1 MELLKIENKQ
11 GFLCL
16 NNKEKLVSQITAE
29 DISSALEL
37 ILSDD
42 KTVIPEDADCSAID
56 NPAQKIIFEQLLAS
70 FKEVFASRAA
80 LIDEIDEAFIQ
91 AETKYLRQK
100 ASNHTQWPP
109 ITRVSQ
115 CPSSVWLTVS
125 YPVISRRTSL
135 WCPDPSPAFI

>member
-42 KTVIPEDADCSAID
+42 ETIIPEDADCSTID

-70 FKEVFASRAA
+70 FREVFASRAA

-91 AETKYLRQK
+91 AETKYFK
-100 ASNHTQWPP
+100 TEG
-109 ITRVSQ
+109 
-115 CPSSVWLTVS
+115 
-125 YPVISRRTSL
+125 
-135 WCPDPSPAFI
+135 